1 MVSVELFWM
10 VMVFAGGAAKL
21 FEPVQAF
28 PGNACPPFQNIEFVE
43 FVPAISVVVGTSTG
57 VLLIRQRSSKSQSE
71 MPPSSMAL
79 RRRRRAYFWERER
92 FLSQDRQL
100 VTDMANSLKSMI
112 SESKTGRGTYIVP
125 RIHSLFLYTGTQT
138 ESSQLR
144 GVFFSCESIISTN
157 QRSDRASKKCPIP
170 GRNYFLPCSAFVGD
184 FPSIL
189 CASLA
194 SWINLRKSG
203 RARSGSRS

>member
-112 SESKTGRGTYIVP
+112 T
-125 RIHSLFLYTGTQT
+125 
-138 ESSQLR
+138 
-144 GVFFSCESIISTN
+144 TN